1 MNKKKLVFLTF
12 IFFFLFF
19 LKLPVKA
26 QVLTEP
32 RPCSLGYGCPE
43 GLSEIYSQMGEKCV
57 TSYEE
62 FKKDPIN
69 NHFWID
75 DEEIT
80 AQGKADERA
89 RQFIHWVLSHPSI
102 DSHPSIFTIWSNV
115 RNVTYFFTL
124 IVAAIFGLGLILNQ
138 RFNFSQKMEIW
149 PHIFKL
155 IGVLLFI
162 TFSASIVLT
171 LIQLSD
177 VLMKFFT
184 ETLGGKDIFNIYFSK
199 TFDEKNYQAIFC
211 KDLNYKV
218 QESIKT
224 ELFLLKLTNVT
235 YYVLGIMIILRKIVL
250 WFLIF
255 VSPFLALLLSFIF
268 IRNIGFIWIG
278 VFFQWLFYGP
288 LLGLFIYALKVLWK
302 NGIPFPFDFSRVGT
316 IAGYIFPTGTTILYG
331 GPAQRLSV
339 VNSVNY
345 IDTYAEYIISL
356 VMLWAAIFF
365 PWWLLRIFRDYC
377 CDGIYATKNILMSI
391 YDQLRGGPTP
401 QPSPSPSPV
410 FTSTALKI
418 PKEIE
423 VPVKVK
429 LETIEEIKK
438 AKTEEITKSLNL
450 HVSKLTDI
458 AHIETNKQI
467 YQQITQNLNYLKN
480 PMNAQTP
487 TERQRYLH
495 LRTELTNRAIR
506 QDQIAQR
513 IVSTISSSKI
523 EQIVQKQQLAKTLP
537 QAVPVTQVISFKT
550 NLSIP
555 QVQSII
561 NNFANDT
568 YLCQILSQK
577 TNISQDTIQKTLT
590 SFSQNINQHPLKIF
604 EKVSEETKVPLTQV
618 KTILTTFK
626 ETIKE
631 RPEIIEKVLGKEI
644 VTKEKI
650 EKIIERPIIEEKKIV
665 EQTTPISITPQ
676 IQSTLNS
683 LVANNSLHQII
694 TQKTNISQDTI
705 QKTLTSFSQNINQH
719 PLKIFEKVSE
729 ETKVPLTQVKTILT
743 TFKETIKE
751 RPEIIEKV
759 LGKEIVTKEKI
770 EKIIER
776 PIIEEK
782 KIVEQT
788 TPISITPQIQS
799 TLNSLV
805 ANNSLHQIITQKTNI
820 SQDTIQKTLTSF
832 SQNINQHPL
841 TIIDKVAEETKVS
854 PEKVKTIL
862 ITFKDTLKE
871 KPELIEEV
879 AKEEFLTPE
888 KVKQVIE
895 LPIITEPEKNPEQ
908 IFSIPPSVSIEEYEE
923 VKKMW
928 MNQYEKGEVPVSENI
943 KSRQDWVDQD
953 IVFITNTLNKLLSPN
968 EELRQQGL
976 DDVGYILPIFLIN
989 NLSGEQLITYLRAKL
1004 EAAKQVKMMMEKEK
1018 EITQKLKEK
1027 SSEEL
1032 VEVKATKKEEKA
1044 KAMAMEESL
1053 KEEEKNTQK
1062 LNIQE
1067 N

>member
-1 MNKKKLVFLTF
+1 MKIMKKKFFLILF
-12 IFFFLFF
+12 LPFLIFFLFTSI
-19 LKLPVKA
+19 VKA
-26 QVLTEP
+26 QAILEP
-32 RPCSLGYGCPE
+32 RSCSLGYGCPE
-43 GLSEIYSQMGEKCV
+43 GLSEIYSHAGEKCV

-62 FKKDPIN
+62 FKKDPVN
-69 NHFWID
+69 NHFWVD

-80 AQGKADERA
+80 TQGKADERA
-89 RQFIHWVLSHPSI
+89 RQFIHWVLTHPSI
-102 DSHPSIFTIWSNV
+102 DNHPSIFTIWSNV
-115 RNVTYFFTL
+115 RNVAYFFAL
-124 IVAAIFGLGLILNQ
+124 IVAAIFGLGLILNR
-138 RFNFSQKMEIW
+138 RFNFSQKIEIW
-149 PHIFKL
+149 PQIFKL

-224 ELFLLKLTNVT
+224 EVFLLKLTNVT
-235 YYVLGIMIILRKIVL
+235 YYVLGIMIILRKIIL

-255 VSPFLALLLSFIF
+255 VSPFLALLLPFIF

-288 LLGLFIYALKVLWK
+288 LLGLFLYALKVLWQ

-331 GPAQRLSV
+331 GPAQVLSV
-339 VNSVNY
+339 VNSANY

-356 VMLWAAIFF
+356 IMLWAVIFF

-377 CDGIYATKNILMSI
+377 CDGIYAARNILMSI

-418 PKEIE
+418 PKEVEI
-423 VPVKVK
+423 PVRVK

-438 AKTEEITKSLNL
+438 AKTEEISKSLNL

-467 YQQITQNLNYLKN
+467 YHQITQNLNYLKN

-513 IVSTISSSKI
+513 IVSTLSSSKF
-523 EQIVQKQQLAKTLP
+523 EQISQKQQLVKTLP
-537 QAVPVTQVISFKT
+537 QVVPVTQVISFKT
-550 NLSIP
+550 KLSAPKIQAITNNLTSNSNLH
-555 QVQSII
+555 QII
-561 NNFANDT
+561 
-568 YLCQILSQK
+568 SQK
-577 TNISQDTIQKTLT
+577 TNVSQNMVQKTLT
-590 SFSQNINQHPLKIF
+590 AFAQNISEHPLTIVQ
-604 EKVSEETKVPLTQV
+604 KVSEETRLPKEQI
-618 KTILTTFK
+618 KTILKVFK
-626 ETIKE
+626 ETI
-631 RPEIIEKVLGKEI
+631 
-644 VTKEKI
+644 
-650 EKIIERPIIEEKKIV
+650 
-665 EQTTPISITPQ
+665 
-676 IQSTLNS
+676 
-683 LVANNSLHQII
+683 
-694 TQKTNISQDTI
+694 
-705 QKTLTSFSQNINQH
+705 
-719 PLKIFEKVSE
+719 
-729 ETKVPLTQVKTILT
+729 
-743 TFKETIKE
+743 
-751 RPEIIEKV
+751 
-759 LGKEIVTKEKI
+759 
-770 EKIIER
+770 
-776 PIIEEK
+776 
-782 KIVEQT
+782 
-788 TPISITPQIQS
+788 
-799 TLNSLV
+799 
-805 ANNSLHQIITQKTNI
+805 
-820 SQDTIQKTLTSF
+820 
-832 SQNINQHPL
+832 
-841 TIIDKVAEETKVS
+841 
-854 PEKVKTIL
+854 
-862 ITFKDTLKE
+862 KE

-879 AKEEFLTPE
+879 AKKEEVAKE
-888 KVKQVIE
+888 KVQEVIE
-895 LPIITEPEKNPEQ
+895 QPIITEPEKAPEQ
-908 IFSIPPSVSIEEYEE
+908 IISVPPTVSLEEYEE

-1027 SSEEL
+1027 SDEEL

-1044 KAMAMEESL
+1044 KAMTMEESL
-1053 KEEEKNTQK
+1053 KEEDTQK
-1062 LNIQE
+1062 LNSQE

>member
-1 MNKKKLVFLTF
+1 MKIMKKKFFLILF
-12 IFFFLFF
+12 LPFLSFLFF
-19 LKLPVKA
+19 TSIVKA
-26 QVLTEP
+26 QAILEP
-32 RPCSLGYGCPE
+32 RSCSLGYGCPE

-62 FKKDPIN
+62 FKKDPVN
-69 NHFWID
+69 SHFWVD
-75 DEEIT
+75 DEEVT

-115 RNVTYFFTL
+115 RNVAYFFTL
-124 IVAAIFGLGLILNQ
+124 MVAAIFGLGLILNQ

-149 PHIFKL
+149 PQIFKL

-184 ETLGGKDIFNIYFSK
+184 ETLGGKDIFNIYFSN

-235 YYVLGIMIILRKIVL
+235 YYVLGIMIILRKIIL

-255 VSPFLALLLSFIF
+255 ISPFLALLLPFIF

-288 LLGLFIYALKVLWK
+288 LLGLFIYALKVLWQ

-339 VNSVNY
+339 VNSINY

-356 VMLWAAIFF
+356 IMLWAAIFF

-377 CDGIYATKNILMSI
+377 CDGIYAARNILMSI

-418 PKEIE
+418 PKEVEI
-423 VPVKVK
+423 PVRVK

-438 AKTEEITKSLNL
+438 AKTEEISKSLNL

-495 LRTELTNRAIR
+495 LRTELTNRAIK

-513 IVSTISSSKI
+513 IVSTLSSSKF
-523 EQIVQKQQLAKTLP
+523 EQISQKQQLVKTLP
-537 QAVPVTQVISFKT
+537 QVVPVTQVISFKT
-550 NLSIP
+550 KLSAPKIQAITNNLTSNSNLH
-555 QVQSII
+555 QII
-561 NNFANDT
+561 
-568 YLCQILSQK
+568 SQK
-577 TNISQDTIQKTLT
+577 TNVSQNMVQKTLT
-590 SFSQNINQHPLKIF
+590 AFAQNISEHPLTIVQ
-604 EKVSEETKVPLTQV
+604 KVCEETRLPKEQI
-618 KTILTTFK
+618 KTILKVFK
-626 ETIKE
+626 ETI
-631 RPEIIEKVLGKEI
+631 
-644 VTKEKI
+644 
-650 EKIIERPIIEEKKIV
+650 
-665 EQTTPISITPQ
+665 
-676 IQSTLNS
+676 
-683 LVANNSLHQII
+683 
-694 TQKTNISQDTI
+694 
-705 QKTLTSFSQNINQH
+705 
-719 PLKIFEKVSE
+719 
-729 ETKVPLTQVKTILT
+729 
-743 TFKETIKE
+743 
-751 RPEIIEKV
+751 
-759 LGKEIVTKEKI
+759 
-770 EKIIER
+770 
-776 PIIEEK
+776 
-782 KIVEQT
+782 
-788 TPISITPQIQS
+788 
-799 TLNSLV
+799 
-805 ANNSLHQIITQKTNI
+805 
-820 SQDTIQKTLTSF
+820 
-832 SQNINQHPL
+832 
-841 TIIDKVAEETKVS
+841 
-854 PEKVKTIL
+854 
-862 ITFKDTLKE
+862 KE

-879 AKEEFLTPE
+879 AKKEEVAKE
-888 KVKQVIE
+888 KVQEVIE
-895 LPIITEPEKNPEQ
+895 QPIITEPEKAPEQ
-908 IFSIPPSVSIEEYEE
+908 IISIPPTVSLEEYEE

-943 KSRQDWVDQD
+943 KSREEWVDQD

-1027 SSEEL
+1027 SDEEL

-1044 KAMAMEESL
+1044 KAMTMEESL
-1053 KEEEKNTQK
+1053 KEEEDTQK
-1062 LNIQE
+1062 LNSQE

>member
-1 MNKKKLVFLTF
+1 MKIMKKKFFLILF
-12 IFFFLFF
+12 LPFLSFFFFTSI
-19 LKLPVKA
+19 VKA
-26 QVLTEP
+26 QAILEP
-32 RPCSLGYGCPE
+32 RSCSLGYGCPE

-62 FKKDPIN
+62 FKKDPVN
-69 NHFWID
+69 SHFWVD

-80 AQGKADERA
+80 TQGKADERA
-89 RQFIHWVLSHPSI
+89 RQFIHWVLTHPSI
-102 DSHPSIFTIWSNV
+102 DNHPSIFTIWSNV
-115 RNVTYFFTL
+115 RNVAYFFAL
-124 IVAAIFGLGLILNQ
+124 IVAAIFGLGLILNR
-138 RFNFSQKMEIW
+138 RFNFSQKIEIW
-149 PHIFKL
+149 PQIFKL

-224 ELFLLKLTNVT
+224 EVFLLKLTNVT
-235 YYVLGIMIILRKIVL
+235 YYVLGIMIILRKIIL

-255 VSPFLALLLSFIF
+255 VSPFLALLLPFIF

-288 LLGLFIYALKVLWK
+288 LLGLFLYALKVLWQ

-331 GPAQRLSV
+331 GPAQVLSV
-339 VNSVNY
+339 VNSANY

-356 VMLWAAIFF
+356 IMLWAVIFF

-377 CDGIYATKNILMSI
+377 CDGIYAARNILMSI

-418 PKEIE
+418 PKEVEI
-423 VPVKVK
+423 PVRVK

-438 AKTEEITKSLNL
+438 AKTEEISKSLNL

-467 YQQITQNLNYLKN
+467 YHQITQNLNYLKN

-513 IVSTISSSKI
+513 IVSTLSSSKF
-523 EQIVQKQQLAKTLP
+523 EQISQKQQLVKTLP
-537 QAVPVTQVISFKT
+537 QVVPVTQVISFKT
-550 NLSIP
+550 KLSAPKIQAITNNLTSNSNLH
-555 QVQSII
+555 QII
-561 NNFANDT
+561 
-568 YLCQILSQK
+568 SQK
-577 TNISQDTIQKTLT
+577 TNVSQNMVQKTLT
-590 SFSQNINQHPLKIF
+590 AFAQNISEHPLTIVQ
-604 EKVSEETKVPLTQV
+604 KVSEETRLPKEQI
-618 KTILTTFK
+618 KTILKVFK
-626 ETIKE
+626 ETI
-631 RPEIIEKVLGKEI
+631 
-644 VTKEKI
+644 
-650 EKIIERPIIEEKKIV
+650 
-665 EQTTPISITPQ
+665 
-676 IQSTLNS
+676 
-683 LVANNSLHQII
+683 
-694 TQKTNISQDTI
+694 
-705 QKTLTSFSQNINQH
+705 
-719 PLKIFEKVSE
+719 
-729 ETKVPLTQVKTILT
+729 
-743 TFKETIKE
+743 
-751 RPEIIEKV
+751 
-759 LGKEIVTKEKI
+759 
-770 EKIIER
+770 
-776 PIIEEK
+776 
-782 KIVEQT
+782 
-788 TPISITPQIQS
+788 
-799 TLNSLV
+799 
-805 ANNSLHQIITQKTNI
+805 
-820 SQDTIQKTLTSF
+820 
-832 SQNINQHPL
+832 
-841 TIIDKVAEETKVS
+841 
-854 PEKVKTIL
+854 
-862 ITFKDTLKE
+862 KE

-879 AKEEFLTPE
+879 AKKEEVAKE
-888 KVKQVIE
+888 KVQEVIE
-895 LPIITEPEKNPEQ
+895 QPIITEPEKAPEQ
-908 IFSIPPSVSIEEYEE
+908 IISVPPTVSLEEYEE

-1027 SSEEL
+1027 SDEEL

-1044 KAMAMEESL
+1044 KAMTMEESL
-1053 KEEEKNTQK
+1053 KEEDTQK
-1062 LNIQE
+1062 LNSQE

>member
-19 LKLPVKA
+19 LKLTVKA

-62 FKKDPIN
+62 FKKDPVN
-69 NHFWID
+69 NHFWVD

-115 RNVTYFFTL
+115 RNVAYFFTL
-124 IVAAIFGLGLILNQ
+124 MVAAIFGLGLILNQ
-138 RFNFSQKMEIW
+138 RFNFYQKIEIW
-149 PHIFKL
+149 PQIFKL

-184 ETLGGKDIFNIYFSK
+184 ETLGGKDIFNIYFSN

-235 YYVLGIMIILRKIVL
+235 YYVLGIMIILRKIIL

-255 VSPFLALLLSFIF
+255 VSPFLALLLPFVF
-268 IRNIGFIWIG
+268 IRNIGWIWIG

-288 LLGLFIYALKVLWK
+288 LLGLFIYALKVLWQ
-302 NGIPFPFDFSRVGT
+302 NGIPFPFDFSRAGT

-339 VNSVNY
+339 VNSINY

-356 VMLWAAIFF
+356 IMLWATIFF

-377 CDGIYATKNILMSI
+377 CDGIYAARNILMSI

-418 PKEIE
+418 PKEVEI
-423 VPVKVK
+423 PVRVK

-438 AKTEEITKSLNL
+438 AKTEEISKSLNL
-450 HVSKLTDI
+450 HVSKLTEI
-458 AHIETNKQI
+458 AHIETNKQM

-561 NNFANDT
+561 NNFANNN
-568 YLCQILSQK
+568 YLSQTLSQK
-577 TNISQDTIQKTLT
+577 TNISQDVIQKTLT
-590 SFSQNINQHPLKIF
+590 SFSNNINQHPLKIF
-604 EKVSEETKVPLTQV
+604 EKVSEETKIPLTQV
-618 KTILTTFK
+618 RTILTTFK
-626 ETIKE
+626 ETIREK
-631 RPEIIEKVLGKEI
+631 PEIVEKILGKEI

-650 EKIIERPIIEEKKIV
+650 EKIIERPIIEEKRMV
-665 EQTTPISITPQ
+665 EQITPISITPQ

-683 LVANNSLHQII
+683 LVTNNSLHQII
-694 TQKTNISQDTI
+694 NQKTNISQDVI
-705 QKTLTSFSQNINQH
+705 QKTLTSFSN
-719 PLKIFEKVSE
+719 
-729 ETKVPLTQVKTILT
+729 
-743 TFKETIKE
+743 
-751 RPEIIEKV
+751 
-759 LGKEIVTKEKI
+759 
-770 EKIIER
+770 
-776 PIIEEK
+776 
-782 KIVEQT
+782 
-788 TPISITPQIQS
+788 
-799 TLNSLV
+799 
-805 ANNSLHQIITQKTNI
+805 
-820 SQDTIQKTLTSF
+820 
-832 SQNINQHPL
+832 NINQHPL

-862 ITFKDTLKE
+862 ITFKDIVKE
-871 KPELIEEV
+871 KPELTEEV
-879 AKEEFLTPE
+879 AKKEFLTPE

-908 IFSIPPSVSIEEYEE
+908 IFSIPPSISIEEYEE

-928 MNQYEKGEVPVSENI
+928 TNQYEKGEVPVSENI
-943 KSRQDWVDQD
+943 KSREDWIDKD

-1027 SSEEL
+1027 SDEEL
-1032 VEVKATKKEEKA
+1032 VEVKSTKKEEKA
-1044 KAMAMEESL
+1044 KAMTMEESL
-1053 KEEEKNTQK
+1053 NIEEENAQRS
-1062 LNIQE
+1062 NSQE
-1067 N
+1067 NPKNQSDL

>member
-19 LKLPVKA
+19 LKLTVKA

-43 GLSEIYSQMGEKCV
+43 GLPEIYAQLGERCV
-57 TSYEE
+57 NSYEE
-62 FKKDPIN
+62 FKKDPVN
-69 NHFWID
+69 NHFWVD

-80 AQGKADERA
+80 IQGKADERA

-115 RNVTYFFTL
+115 RNVAYFFTL
-124 IVAAIFGLGLILNQ
+124 MVAAIFGLGLILNQ
-138 RFNFSQKMEIW
+138 RFNFSQKIEIW
-149 PHIFKL
+149 PQIFKL

-177 VLMKFFT
+177 VLIKFFT
-184 ETLGGKDIFNIYFSK
+184 ETLGGKDIFNIYFSNK
-199 TFDEKNYQAIFC
+199 FDEKNYQAIFC

-235 YYVLGIMIILRKIVL
+235 YYVLGIMIILRKIIL

-255 VSPFLALLLSFIF
+255 VSPFLALLLPFIF
-268 IRNIGFIWIG
+268 IRNIGWIWIG

-302 NGIPFPFDFSRVGT
+302 NGIPFPFDFSRAGT
-316 IAGYIFPTGTTILYG
+316 DAGYIFPTGTTILYG
-331 GPAQRLSV
+331 GPAQVLSV
-339 VNSVNY
+339 KNSANY

-356 VMLWAAIFF
+356 IMIWAAIFF

-377 CDGIYATKNILMSI
+377 CDGIYAAKNILMSI
-391 YDQLRGGPTP
+391 YDQLRGGPSP
-401 QPSPSPSPV
+401 LPSPSPSPISV
-410 FTSTALKI
+410 FTSTALKVS
-418 PKEIE
+418 KEVE
-423 VPVKVK
+423 VPVRVK

-438 AKTEEITKSLNL
+438 ARTEEISKSLNL

-458 AHIETNKQI
+458 AHIETNKQM
-467 YQQITQNLNYLKN
+467 YQQMTQNLNYLKN

-506 QDQIAQR
+506 QDKIAQR
-513 IVSTISSSKI
+513 IVSNLSSSKF
-523 EQIVQKQQLAKTLP
+523 EQISQKQQLVKTLP
-537 QAVPVTQVISFKT
+537 QVVPVTQVISFKT
-550 NLSIP
+550 KLSAPKIQAITNNLTSN
-555 QVQSII
+555 SNLHHII
-561 NNFANDT
+561 
-568 YLCQILSQK
+568 SQK
-577 TNISQDTIQKTLT
+577 TNVSQNMVQKTLT
-590 SFSQNINQHPLKIF
+590 AFAQNISEHPLSIVQ
-604 EKVSEETKVPLTQV
+604 KVCEETRLPKEQI
-618 KTILTTFK
+618 KTILKVFK
-626 ETIKE
+626 ETI
-631 RPEIIEKVLGKEI
+631 
-644 VTKEKI
+644 
-650 EKIIERPIIEEKKIV
+650 
-665 EQTTPISITPQ
+665 
-676 IQSTLNS
+676 
-683 LVANNSLHQII
+683 
-694 TQKTNISQDTI
+694 
-705 QKTLTSFSQNINQH
+705 
-719 PLKIFEKVSE
+719 
-729 ETKVPLTQVKTILT
+729 
-743 TFKETIKE
+743 
-751 RPEIIEKV
+751 
-759 LGKEIVTKEKI
+759 
-770 EKIIER
+770 
-776 PIIEEK
+776 
-782 KIVEQT
+782 
-788 TPISITPQIQS
+788 
-799 TLNSLV
+799 
-805 ANNSLHQIITQKTNI
+805 
-820 SQDTIQKTLTSF
+820 
-832 SQNINQHPL
+832 
-841 TIIDKVAEETKVS
+841 
-854 PEKVKTIL
+854 
-862 ITFKDTLKE
+862 KE

-879 AKEEFLTPE
+879 AKKEEVAKE
-888 KVKQVIE
+888 KVQEVIE
-895 LPIITEPEKNPEQ
+895 QPIITEPEKAPEQ
-908 IFSIPPSVSIEEYEE
+908 IILVPPTISLEEYEE

-1004 EAAKQVKMMMEKEK
+1004 EAAKQVKMMIEKEK

-1027 SSEEL
+1027 SDEEL

-1044 KAMAMEESL
+1044 KAMTMEESL
-1053 KEEEKNTQK
+1053 SMEEENAQRS
-1062 LNIQE
+1062 NSQE
-1067 N
+1067 NQKKQSDL

>member
-1 MNKKKLVFLTF
+1 MVEKMNKKKLVFLTF

-19 LKLPVKA
+19 LKLTVKA

-43 GLSEIYSQMGEKCV
+43 GLPEIYAQLGERCV
-57 TSYEE
+57 NSYEE
-62 FKKDPIN
+62 FKKDPVN
-69 NHFWID
+69 NHFWVD

-80 AQGKADERA
+80 IQGKADERA

-115 RNVTYFFTL
+115 RNVAYFFTL
-124 IVAAIFGLGLILNQ
+124 MVAAIFGLGLILNQ
-138 RFNFSQKMEIW
+138 RFNFSQKIEIW
-149 PHIFKL
+149 PQIFKL

-177 VLMKFFT
+177 VLIKFFT
-184 ETLGGKDIFNIYFSK
+184 ETLGGKDIFNIYFSNK
-199 TFDEKNYQAIFC
+199 FDEKNYQAIFC

-235 YYVLGIMIILRKIVL
+235 YYVLGIMIILRKIIL

-255 VSPFLALLLSFIF
+255 VSPFLALLLPFIF
-268 IRNIGFIWIG
+268 IRNIGWIWIG

-302 NGIPFPFDFSRVGT
+302 NGIPFPFDFSRAGT
-316 IAGYIFPTGTTILYG
+316 DAGYIFPTGTTILYG
-331 GPAQRLSV
+331 GPAQVLSV
-339 VNSVNY
+339 KNSANY

-356 VMLWAAIFF
+356 IMIWAAIFF

-377 CDGIYATKNILMSI
+377 CDGIYAAKNILMSI
-391 YDQLRGGPTP
+391 YDQLRGGPSP
-401 QPSPSPSPV
+401 LPSPSPSPISV
-410 FTSTALKI
+410 FTSTALKVS
-418 PKEIE
+418 KEVE
-423 VPVKVK
+423 VPVRVK

-438 AKTEEITKSLNL
+438 ARTEEISKSLNL

-458 AHIETNKQI
+458 AHIETNKQM
-467 YQQITQNLNYLKN
+467 YQQMTQNLNYLKN

-506 QDQIAQR
+506 QDKIAQR
-513 IVSTISSSKI
+513 IVSNLSSSKF
-523 EQIVQKQQLAKTLP
+523 EQISQKQQLVKTLP
-537 QAVPVTQVISFKT
+537 QVVPVTQVISFKT
-550 NLSIP
+550 KLSAPKIQAITNNLTSN
-555 QVQSII
+555 SNLHHII
-561 NNFANDT
+561 
-568 YLCQILSQK
+568 SQK
-577 TNISQDTIQKTLT
+577 TNVSQNMVQKTLT
-590 SFSQNINQHPLKIF
+590 AFAQNISEHPLSIVQ
-604 EKVSEETKVPLTQV
+604 KVCEETRLPKEQI
-618 KTILTTFK
+618 KTILKVFK
-626 ETIKE
+626 ETI
-631 RPEIIEKVLGKEI
+631 
-644 VTKEKI
+644 
-650 EKIIERPIIEEKKIV
+650 
-665 EQTTPISITPQ
+665 
-676 IQSTLNS
+676 
-683 LVANNSLHQII
+683 
-694 TQKTNISQDTI
+694 
-705 QKTLTSFSQNINQH
+705 
-719 PLKIFEKVSE
+719 
-729 ETKVPLTQVKTILT
+729 
-743 TFKETIKE
+743 
-751 RPEIIEKV
+751 
-759 LGKEIVTKEKI
+759 
-770 EKIIER
+770 
-776 PIIEEK
+776 
-782 KIVEQT
+782 
-788 TPISITPQIQS
+788 
-799 TLNSLV
+799 
-805 ANNSLHQIITQKTNI
+805 
-820 SQDTIQKTLTSF
+820 
-832 SQNINQHPL
+832 
-841 TIIDKVAEETKVS
+841 
-854 PEKVKTIL
+854 
-862 ITFKDTLKE
+862 KE

-879 AKEEFLTPE
+879 AKKEEVAKE
-888 KVKQVIE
+888 KVQEVIE
-895 LPIITEPEKNPEQ
+895 QPIITEPEKAPEQ
-908 IFSIPPSVSIEEYEE
+908 IILVPPTISLEEYEE

-1027 SSEEL
+1027 SDEEL

-1044 KAMAMEESL
+1044 KAMTMEESL
-1053 KEEEKNTQK
+1053 NIEEENAQRS
-1062 LNIQE
+1062 NSQE
-1067 N
+1067 NPKNQSDL

>member
-1 MNKKKLVFLTF
+1 MVEKMNKKKLVFLTF

-19 LKLPVKA
+19 LKLTVKA

-43 GLSEIYSQMGEKCV
+43 GLPEIYAQLGERCV
-57 TSYEE
+57 NSYEE
-62 FKKDPIN
+62 FKKDPVN
-69 NHFWID
+69 NHFWVD

-80 AQGKADERA
+80 IQGKADERA

-115 RNVTYFFTL
+115 RNVAYFFTL
-124 IVAAIFGLGLILNQ
+124 MVAAIFGLGLILNQ
-138 RFNFSQKMEIW
+138 RFNFSQKIEIW
-149 PHIFKL
+149 PQIFKL

-177 VLMKFFT
+177 VLIKFFT
-184 ETLGGKDIFNIYFSK
+184 ETLGGKDIFNIYFSNK
-199 TFDEKNYQAIFC
+199 FDEKNYQAIFC

-235 YYVLGIMIILRKIVL
+235 YYVLGIMIILRKIIL

-255 VSPFLALLLSFIF
+255 VSPFLALLLPFIF
-268 IRNIGFIWIG
+268 IRNIGWIWIG

-288 LLGLFIYALKVLWK
+288 LLGLFIYALKVLWQ
-302 NGIPFPFDFSRVGT
+302 NGIPFPFDFSRAGT
-316 IAGYIFPTGTTILYG
+316 DAGYIFPTGTTILYG
-331 GPAQRLSV
+331 GPAQLLSV
-339 VNSVNY
+339 KNSANY

-356 VMLWAAIFF
+356 IMLWAAIFF

-377 CDGIYATKNILMSI
+377 CDGIYAARNILMSI

-418 PKEIE
+418 PKEVEI
-423 VPVKVK
+423 PVRVK

-438 AKTEEITKSLNL
+438 AKTEEISKSLNL
-450 HVSKLTDI
+450 HVSKLTEI
-458 AHIETNKQI
+458 AHIETNKQM

-495 LRTELTNRAIR
+495 LRTELTNRSIR

-513 IVSTISSSKI
+513 IISTISSSKI
-523 EQIVQKQQLAKTLP
+523 EQVVQKQQLAKTLP

-568 YLCQILSQK
+568 YLSQTLSQKTNISQDTIQKTLTSFSNNINQHPLKIFEKVSEETKIPLTQVRTILTTFKETIKEKPEIVEKILGKEIVTKEKIEKIIERPIIEEKKMVEQITPISITPKIQSTLNSLVTNNSLHQIINQK

-590 SFSQNINQHPLKIF
+590 SFSQNINQHPLA
-604 EKVSEETKVPLTQV
+604 
-618 KTILTTFK
+618 
-626 ETIKE
+626 
-631 RPEIIEKVLGKEI
+631 IIE
-644 VTKEKI
+644 
-650 EKIIERPIIEEKKIV
+650 
-665 EQTTPISITPQ
+665 
-676 IQSTLNS
+676 
-683 LVANNSLHQII
+683 
-694 TQKTNISQDTI
+694 
-705 QKTLTSFSQNINQH
+705 
-719 PLKIFEKVSE
+719 
-729 ETKVPLTQVKTILT
+729 
-743 TFKETIKE
+743 
-751 RPEIIEKV
+751 
-759 LGKEIVTKEKI
+759 
-770 EKIIER
+770 
-776 PIIEEK
+776 
-782 KIVEQT
+782 
-788 TPISITPQIQS
+788 
-799 TLNSLV
+799 
-805 ANNSLHQIITQKTNI
+805 
-820 SQDTIQKTLTSF
+820 
-832 SQNINQHPL
+832 
-841 TIIDKVAEETKVS
+841 KVAEETKVS

-862 ITFKDTLKE
+862 INFKDTLKE
-871 KPELIEEV
+871 KPELTEEV

-888 KVKQVIE
+888 KVREVIE

-908 IFSIPPSVSIEEYEE
+908 IFSIPPSISIEEYEE

-928 MNQYEKGEVPVSENI
+928 ANQYEKGEVPVSENI
-943 KSRQDWVDQD
+943 KSREDWVDQD

-1044 KAMAMEESL
+1044 KAMTMEESL
-1053 KEEEKNTQK
+1053 NMEEEKAQK
-1062 LNIQE
+1062 QLNSQE
-1067 N
+1067 NPKNQSDL

>member
-62 FKKDPIN
+62 FKKDPVN
-69 NHFWID
+69 NHFWVD

-80 AQGKADERA
+80 TQGKADERA

-115 RNVTYFFTL
+115 RNVAYFFTL

-138 RFNFSQKMEIW
+138 RFNFYQKIEIW
-149 PHIFKL
+149 PQIFKL

-184 ETLGGKDIFNIYFSK
+184 ETLGGKDIFNIYFSN

-235 YYVLGIMIILRKIVL
+235 YYVLGIMIILRKIIL

-255 VSPFLALLLSFIF
+255 VSPFLALLLPFVF

-288 LLGLFIYALKVLWK
+288 LLGLFIYALKVLWQ
-302 NGIPFPFDFSRVGT
+302 NGIPFPFDFSRAGT

-331 GPAQRLSV
+331 GPAQVLSV
-339 VNSVNY
+339 VNSANY

-356 VMLWAAIFF
+356 IMLWAVIFF

-410 FTSTALKI
+410 FTSTTLKI
-418 PKEIE
+418 PKEVEI
-423 VPVKVK
+423 PVRVK

-438 AKTEEITKSLNL
+438 AKTEEISKSLNL
-450 HVSKLTDI
+450 HVSKLTEI
-458 AHIETNKQI
+458 AHIETNKQM

-513 IVSTISSSKI
+513 IVSTLSSSKF
-523 EQIVQKQQLAKTLP
+523 EQISQKQQLAKTLP
-537 QAVPVTQVISFKT
+537 QVVPVTQVISFKT
-550 NLSIP
+550 KLSAPKIQAITNNLTNNSNLH
-555 QVQSII
+555 QII
-561 NNFANDT
+561 
-568 YLCQILSQK
+568 SQK
-577 TNISQDTIQKTLT
+577 TNVSQNMVQKTLT
-590 SFSQNINQHPLKIF
+590 AFAQNISEHPLAIVQ
-604 EKVSEETKVPLTQV
+604 KVCEETRLPKEQI
-618 KTILTTFK
+618 KTILKVFK
-626 ETIKE
+626 ETI
-631 RPEIIEKVLGKEI
+631 
-644 VTKEKI
+644 
-650 EKIIERPIIEEKKIV
+650 
-665 EQTTPISITPQ
+665 
-676 IQSTLNS
+676 
-683 LVANNSLHQII
+683 
-694 TQKTNISQDTI
+694 
-705 QKTLTSFSQNINQH
+705 
-719 PLKIFEKVSE
+719 
-729 ETKVPLTQVKTILT
+729 
-743 TFKETIKE
+743 
-751 RPEIIEKV
+751 
-759 LGKEIVTKEKI
+759 
-770 EKIIER
+770 
-776 PIIEEK
+776 
-782 KIVEQT
+782 
-788 TPISITPQIQS
+788 
-799 TLNSLV
+799 
-805 ANNSLHQIITQKTNI
+805 
-820 SQDTIQKTLTSF
+820 
-832 SQNINQHPL
+832 
-841 TIIDKVAEETKVS
+841 
-854 PEKVKTIL
+854 
-862 ITFKDTLKE
+862 KE

-879 AKEEFLTPE
+879 AKKEEVAKE
-888 KVKQVIE
+888 KVQEVIE
-895 LPIITEPEKNPEQ
+895 QPIITEPEKAPEQ
-908 IFSIPPSVSIEEYEE
+908 IISVPPTISLEEYEE

-928 MNQYEKGEVPVSENI
+928 TNQYEKGEVPVSENI
-943 KSRQDWVDQD
+943 KSREDWVDKD

-1027 SSEEL
+1027 SDEEL

-1044 KAMAMEESL
+1044 KAMTMEESL
-1053 KEEEKNTQK
+1053 NIEEENAQRS
-1062 LNIQE
+1062 NSQE
-1067 N
+1067 NPKNQSDL

>member
-19 LKLPVKA
+19 LKLTVKA

-32 RPCSLGYGCPE
+32 RSCSLGYGCPE

-57 TSYEE
+57 NSYEE
-62 FKKDPIN
+62 FKKDPVN
-69 NHFWID
+69 NHFWVD

-115 RNVTYFFTL
+115 RNVAYFFTL
-124 IVAAIFGLGLILNQ
+124 MVAAIFGLGLILNQ
-138 RFNFSQKMEIW
+138 RFNFSQKIEIW
-149 PHIFKL
+149 PQIFKL

-184 ETLGGKDIFNIYFSK
+184 ETLGGKDIFNIYFSN

-235 YYVLGIMIILRKIVL
+235 YYVLGIMIILRKIIL

-255 VSPFLALLLSFIF
+255 VSPFLALLLPFIF
-268 IRNIGFIWIG
+268 IRNIGWIWIG

-288 LLGLFIYALKVLWK
+288 LLGLFIYAVKVLWQ
-302 NGIPFPFDFSRVGT
+302 NGIPFPFDFSRAGT

-331 GPAQRLSV
+331 GPAQVLSV
-339 VNSVNY
+339 VNSANY

-356 VMLWAAIFF
+356 IMLWAAIFF

-377 CDGIYATKNILMSI
+377 CDGIYAAKNILMSI

-401 QPSPSPSPV
+401 QPPPSPSPV

-418 PKEIE
+418 PKEVEI
-423 VPVKVK
+423 PVRVK

-438 AKTEEITKSLNL
+438 AKTEEISKSLNL
-450 HVSKLTDI
+450 HVSKLTEI
-458 AHIETNKQI
+458 AHIETNKQM

-561 NNFANDT
+561 NNFANNN
-568 YLCQILSQK
+568 YLSQTLSQK

-604 EKVSEETKVPLTQV
+604 DKVSEETKIPLTQV
-618 KTILTTFK
+618 RTILTTFK

-631 RPEIIEKVLGKEI
+631 KPEIVEKILGKEI

-650 EKIIERPIIEEKKIV
+650 EKIIERPIIEEKKMV
-665 EQTTPISITPQ
+665 EQITPISITPQ
-676 IQSTLNS
+676 VQSTLNS
-683 LVANNSLHQII
+683 LVTNNYLH
-694 TQKTNISQDTI
+694 
-705 QKTLTSFSQNINQH
+705 
-719 PLKIFEKVSE
+719 
-729 ETKVPLTQVKTILT
+729 
-743 TFKETIKE
+743 
-751 RPEIIEKV
+751 
-759 LGKEIVTKEKI
+759 
-770 EKIIER
+770 KII
-776 PIIEEK
+776 
-782 KIVEQT
+782 
-788 TPISITPQIQS
+788 
-799 TLNSLV
+799 N
-805 ANNSLHQIITQKTNI
+805 QKTNI

-841 TIIDKVAEETKVS
+841 TIIKKVAEETKVS

-862 ITFKDTLKE
+862 ITFKDTVKE

-888 KVKQVIE
+888 KVREVIE

-908 IFSIPPSVSIEEYEE
+908 IFSIPPSISIEEYEE

-943 KSRQDWVDQD
+943 KSREDWVDQD

-968 EELRQQGL
+968 EEIRQQGL

-1027 SSEEL
+1027 SIEEL

-1044 KAMAMEESL
+1044 KAMTMEESL
-1053 KEEEKNTQK
+1053 SMEEENAKRSNS
-1062 LNIQE
+1062 QE
-1067 N
+1067 NPKNQSDL